1 MGTNTSRKTITPER
15 LYELLERHAGNKTAM
30 ARAQGVHRETIRKLM
45 EEYGIG
51 NKPVMGGYI
60 KPSAINK
67 MPLPPEGFV
76 YRYLLTSAQNNTKV
90 FKAFFENLVEYSRYL
105 TNPTHGTVSRLLISR
120 FTYNKGAYEN
130 GQNHPSKTGRGPN
143 ESDHGDLWYDPA
155 IEPYVCDDP
164 DRHGSSRY
172 QLAPDLQ
179 WCAES
184 NILPTTEN
192 PLSGLDAYAGTS
204 SAIFPHA
211 KVAMRSVPRMPDDL
225 PRFIYTTGCVT
236 QMNYIQRKAGQ
247 KAEFHHIYGAI
258 LVEVSHKGDWWARQI
273 NAGSDGSF
281 YDCPG
286 GKVLRV
292 TNGQVLSLEG
302 SKNHCEAINWGD
314 AHASEMDREV
324 GVVNWGTVDL
334 DDELVIPGAI
344 DSLLPKYQIMN
355 DLFSM
360 RSQSHHERNKFSA
373 RYEKYVKKQDIVLDE
388 LDVTARFLRLSR
400 RSWCKTAVV
409 CSNHDRHG
417 DRWLDEADF
426 KADLPNAEWFLCAQL
441 ARVLNIKYGDGECSD
456 PLIEKLRQVLKTKK
470 KGGWAFFEWSMQ
482 HRLNLPDIKFIE
494 LDKSFKI
501 GPRGHQ
507 VECGLHGD
515 LGPNGSKGSNRSLT
529 KLGRRNNKG
538 HDHSAAIHEGTYS
551 AGVCQLDMSYA
562 KGPTTWSVSHIVT
575 WLNGK
580 RAILTQ
586 RAGKLWA

>member
-1 MGTNTSRKTITPER
+1 MPESREAPLTPEQ
-15 LYELLERHAGNKTAM
+15 LYGALERNAGNKTAM
-30 ARAQGVHRETIRKLM
+30 ARELGVHRDTVRKFM
-45 EEYGIG
+45 EMYGIG
-51 NKPVMGGYI
+51 NKPVTGGYV
-60 KPSAINK
+60 KPQAINK
-67 MPLPPEGFV
+67 MALPPEGQI

-90 FKAFFENLVEYSRYL
+90 FKSFLENLKSYASHF
-105 TNPTHGTVSRLLISR
+105 TSGSTQCTLLISR

-130 GQNHPSKTGRGPN
+130 GQNHPSKAGRGPT

-164 DRHGSSRY
+164 DRHGSCRY

-192 PLSGLDAYAGTS
+192 PLSGLDAYDGTA

-211 KVAMRSVPRMPDDL
+211 KVLMRSVPRMPDDT

-258 LVEVSHKGDWWARQI
+258 IVEVNSNGDWWARQI
-273 NAGSDGSF
+273 NAASDGSF

-292 TNGQVLSLEG
+292 DDGVVRYLSHLE
-302 SKNHCEAINWGD
+302 NQCEALNWGD
-314 AHASEMDREV
+314 VHASEIDAQV
-324 GVVNWGTVDL
+324 ASVNWGDL
-334 DDELVIPGAI
+334 DLDNENSLDGAI
-344 DSLLPKYQIMN
+344 DSLRPKYQLMH

-360 RSQSHHERNKFSA
+360 RSQSHHERNKFSK
-373 RYEKYVKKQDIVLDE
+373 RYEKFIAGQDIVLDE
-388 LDVTARFLRLSR
+388 LDQTAALLVRAR
-400 RSWCKTAVV
+400 RPWCKTVV
-409 CSNHDRHG
+409 VNSNHDRHG
-417 DRWLDEADF
+417 DKWLDEADF

-441 ARVLNIKYGDGECSD
+441 SRVLAIKYAVKEPDS
-456 PLIEKLRQVLKTKK
+456 PLAEKLIQVLKVKPKQDWT
-470 KGGWAFFEWSMQ
+470 FFVWSMR
-482 HRLNLPDIKFIE
+482 HRLEVDDVHF
-494 LDKSFKI
+494 LDLDESFKI

-515 LGPNGSKGSNRSLT
+515 LGPNGSKGNNRSLT

-551 AGVCQLDMSYA
+551 AGVCQLVMSYNH
-562 KGPTTWSVSHIVT
+562 GPTTWSVSHIIT
-575 WLNGK
+575 YLNGK
-580 RAILTQ
+580 RALLTQ